1 MDVAEQS
8 LIGLIWA
15 AIEAKD
21 WKTALSLLEDGI
33 SVMPDSLY
41 LFQLYADM
49 LIDELQDMEAGCLML
64 RKFVRLAIEKDS
76 KDWLLGAMHQLFDSS
91 HDYSRFPFGERLSMG
106 KALSEHILTLCQWE
120 NAHSRAEYYQA
131 MAYFFHE
138 IGNNVVA
145 VELFEMTVTLVKGL
159 PIQDE
164 LKQLARLLKT
174 LKRVAFIQPHKK
186 FRHSV
191 TEKRPPRR

>member
-1 MDVAEQS
+1 MDAAGQS
-8 LIGLIWA
+8 LIDRIWA

-21 WKTALSLLEDGI
+21 WKTALSLLQDGI

-41 LFQLYADM
+41 LFQLYADI
-49 LIDELQDMEAGCLML
+49 LIDELQDMEAACLML

-106 KALSEHILTLCQWE
+106 KALSEHMLTLCQWE

-138 IGNNVVA
+138 VGNNIVA

-164 LKQLARLLKT
+164 VKRLARLQKT
-174 LKRVAFIQPHKK
+174 LAEYKCHEAVRA
-186 FRHSV
+186 
-191 TEKRPPRR
+191 ELLC

>member
-33 SVMPDSLY
+33 SVLPDSLY

-49 LIDELQDMEAGCLML
+49 LIDELQDMEAGCQML

-138 IGNNVVA
+138 IGNNVVV

-164 LKQLARLLKT
+164 VKQLARLLKT
-174 LKRVAFIQPHKK
+174 LADYECHEAVRA
-186 FRHSV
+186 
-191 TEKRPPRR
+191 ELL

>member
-76 KDWLLGAMHQLFDSS
+76 KDWLLGAMHQLFNSS

-106 KALSEHILTLCQWE
+106 KALSEHILTRCQWE

-145 VELFEMTVTLVKGL
+145 VELFEMTLTLVKGL
-159 PIQDE
+159 PQDE

-174 LKRVAFIQPHKK
+174 LAEYKCHDAVRV
-186 FRHSV
+186 
-191 TEKRPPRR
+191 ELL